1 MKSRIYIFFHF
12 IYRNGQ
18 FYFDIKFIFTY
29 NLDGED
35 RSKLRTADLQSQAQ
49 KRQDIIT
56 PIVGGP
62 FVGAVV
68 PAAAAAAIGVYGT
81 YQQEINEL
89 ISSLLGK
96 FARLRIHINI
106 WLNKYCILFL

>member
-1 MKSRIYIFFHF
+1 MRISVS
-12 IYRNGQ
+12 N
-18 FYFDIKFIFTY
+18 
-29 NLDGED
+29 
-35 RSKLRTADLQSQAQ
+35 AQAQ

-96 FARLRIHINI
+96 FARLRIHINV
-106 WLNKYCILFL
+106 LLYSLPSNAFTTYFNLLFQ